1 MIDRRRLITAAAAL
15 GATAALPLPALARL
29 ATPFDLK
36 AITAREQGPALG
48 VVVVT
53 SKEVKHLEVQGRR
66 RLDASGSVTAKD
78 AWHIG
83 DNTMGITSALFARLV
98 QSGRLGWNTRLDALK
113 PALAGGGGS
122 WASSTVETFLA
133 HRSGLDDT
141 ALIDEAW
148 LARHQADPRSAA
160 LQRAEFLATVLARE
174 PDQKPGQFLP
184 ARANYI
190 IAAALLEHV
199 TGQSYE
205 DLAKAEA
212 FDWWGAT
219 EAGFGPPLGEAPQ
232 GHRRLA
238 TGGLEPVAPGPA
250 ADLPSILRPATG
262 AHLTLGEY
270 GRFLQLFLTD
280 GGGWLQPRSLGRLA
294 RPWDHSASG
303 YGLGWRFSED
313 AEWARGPTLSHE
325 GSNSFWRTHA
335 IVAPARDLAIAAVAN
350 FDSDHA
356 CRAVIDAAVKSFAV
370 DAPVFNEL
378 KF

>member
-36 AITAREQGPALG
+36 AITAREQGAALG

-53 SKEVKHLEVQGRR
+53 SKETKHLEVQGRR
-66 RLDASGSVTAKD
+66 RLDAPGSVTAKD

-83 DNTMGITSALFARLV
+83 DNTMGVTSAVFARMV
-98 QSGRLGWNTRLDALK
+98 ESGRLGWNTRLDALK
-113 PALAGGGGS
+113 PSVPGIQGV
-122 WASSTVETFLA
+122 WATSTIETFLA

-141 ALIDEAW
+141 ALIDAAW
-148 LARHQADPRSAA
+148 LALRQADSRPAVT
-160 LQRAEFLATVLARE
+160 QRAEFLSMVLARE

-190 IAAALLEHV
+190 VAAALLEHV
-199 TGQSYE
+199 TGHAFE
-205 DLAKAEA
+205 DLTKAEA

-219 EAGFGPPLGEAPQ
+219 EAGFGPPLGDAPL
-232 GHRRLA
+232 GHRRLSS
-238 TGGLEPVAPGPA
+238 GGLEPVAPGPS
-250 ADLPSILRPATG
+250 ADLPVILRPATG
-262 AHLTLGEY
+262 AHMTLGEY

-280 GGGWLQPRSLGRLA
+280 GGGWLQPRSLGHLA

-303 YGLGWRFSED
+303 YGLGWRFSDD

-325 GSNSFWRTHA
+325 GSNGFWRTHA
-335 IVAPARDLAIAAVAN
+335 VVAPARDLAIAAVAN
-350 FDSDHA
+350 FDGDHA
-356 CRAVIDAAVKSFAV
+356 CRAVIDAAIKSFAV